1 MKKSDFKIL
10 LYFFVPLFIT
20 LAFKYVSSK
29 PAIDDISISNQTD
42 EIVKTSSK
50 IELTEVD
57 FNFDVKPI
65 LSDKCYTCHGPDDKA
80 RKANLRLD
88 IESGFYKSLEDNPNH
103 YVINK
108 NNPEKSEILNRIN
121 SENASYVM
129 PPPESNL
136 KLSAREKEVLKKWV
150 DQGGNWEPHWAYTKP
165 KLPNI
170 PEIDIENWASNEI
183 DYFIAKKLKSVGMTP
198 SEKEEKE
205 ILIRRAYFDLI
216 GLPPT
221 IQEIDEFVSDNS
233 NNAYE
238 KVIDKLLESK
248 SYGERMAAI
257 WMDLSR
263 YGDSHGYQDD
273 QERIMWPW
281 RDWVIHAYNTNMT
294 YDKFITWQMAGDMLP
309 NATKEQ
315 IIASGFNRNHKI
327 TQEGGV
333 VPEEYRVEYVA
344 DRTVT
349 SAKIMMG
356 LTVECARCHTHKYDP
371 ISHDEFFSLYS
382 FFNNVDEDGLIGY
395 GITAPKPNLTIKKAD
410 IKKDLSFINLPD
422 SINDV
427 TLMVMKETENLRNTY
442 VLNRGSYDSPT
453 KLVKPSTPEVVLKF
467 DKDKYPSNR
476 IGLSK
481 WFFDDDNPLTSRVT
495 VNRLWQQF
503 FGVGIV
509 ATPDDFGSQ
518 GNKPF
523 NPELLDWLAY
533 TFQHHDKW
541 DTKKFIKRIVMSSTY
556 KQSSKVKDENRL
568 KDPDNTYLANYPR
581 QKLSAEMI
589 RDNALATSGML
600 VNKVGGPSVK
610 PMQPPGLWDEVTGGG
625 GGSLAFYVEDTG
637 ENLYRRSLYTFWKRT
652 VPPPS
657 MMIFDAPTR
666 DFCSPVRQKTSTPLQ
681 SLALM
686 NDPQYQ
692 IAAENLS
699 HNIFNEDTSIE
710 KKINKL
716 YRTVTGRTPKEDEIA
731 ELKKYLNEIKS
742 LNKIEE
748 SKAFNSLVV
757 LVYNL
762 DETTQKS

>member
-1 MKKSDFKIL
+1 VKKSDFKIL
-10 LYFFVPLFIT
+10 SYFFVPLFIT
-20 LAFKYVSSK
+20 LVFKYVSSK

-50 IELTEVD
+50 VELTEVD

-108 NNPEKSEILNRIN
+108 NSPEKSEILNRIN

-136 KLSAREKEVLKKWV
+136 KLSVREKEVLKKWV

-165 KLPNI
+165 KLPNV

-503 FGVGIV
+503 SGVGIV

-600 VNKVGGPSVK
+600 VKKVGGPSVK

>member
-1 MKKSDFKIL
+1 MKKEIFKNLSYFLIPFMGIIL
-10 LYFFVPLFIT
+10 VKNYF
-20 LAFKYVSSK
+20 SK
-29 PAIDDISISNQTD
+29 PNLVEVSGKDQKLQINNTFSDS
-42 EIVKTSSK
+42 EIN
-50 IELTEVD
+50 LVD

-88 IESGFYKSLEDNPNH
+88 TENGFYKALEDNPNH
-103 YVINK
+103 FVIDK
-108 NNPEKSEILNRIN
+108 NNLVESEILKRISSKN
-121 SENASYVM
+121 SIYKM

-136 KLSAREKEVLKKWV
+136 DLSDREKEILKKWV
-150 DQGGNWEPHWAYTKP
+150 LQGGKWKKHWAYIKP
-165 KLPNI
+165 ELPIVPEVENI
-170 PEIDIENWASNEI
+170 NWTTNEI
-183 DYFIAKKLKSVGMTP
+183 DYFILRKLESKGMSP
-198 SEKEEKE
+198 SKIEEKE
-205 ILIRRAYFDLI
+205 ILLRRVYFDII
-216 GLPPT
+216 GLPPS
-221 IQEIDEFVSDNS
+221 VSDIDNFTS
-233 NNAYE
+233 DKSPNAYE
-238 KVIDKLLESK
+238 KVIDKLLESEA
-248 SYGERMAAI
+248 YGERMASI

-281 RDWVIHAYNTNMT
+281 RDWVIHAYNSNMP
-294 YDKFITWQMAGDMLP
+294 YDEFITWQMAGDMLP

-315 IIASGFNRNHKI
+315 ILASGFNRNHKI

-371 ISHDEFFSLYS
+371 ITHDEFFSLYS

-395 GITAPKPNLTIKKAD
+395 GITAPKPNLTINSYD
-410 IKKDLSFINLPD
+410 VINELPFINLPD
-422 SINDV
+422 SLNDV

-453 KLVKPSTPEVVLKF
+453 KLVKPGTPEAVLKF
-467 DKDKYPSNR
+467 DEEKYSPNR

-481 WFFDDDNPLTSRVT
+481 WFFDKENPLTSRVT
-495 VNRLWQQF
+495 VNRIWQQF

-518 GNKPF
+518 GNKPI
-523 NPELLDWLAY
+523 NPELLDWLAF
-533 TFQHHDKW
+533 TFQNNDNW
-541 DTKKFIKRIVMSSTY
+541 NTKKFIKRIVMSSTY
-556 KQSSKVKDENRL
+556 RQSSKIKKENL
-568 KDPDNTYLANYPR
+568 LIDSDNSYLANYPR

-600 VNKVGGPSVK
+600 VQKVGGPSVK
-610 PMQPPGLWDEVTGGG
+610 PIQPPGLWDEVTGGG
-625 GGSLAFYVEDTG
+625 GGSLAFYIPDTG
-637 ENLYRRSLYTFWKRT
+637 ENLNRRSLYTFWKRT

-666 DFCSPVRQKTSTPLQ
+666 DFCAPVRQKTSTPLQ

-692 IAAENLS
+692 LAAENLS
-699 HNIFNEDTSIE
+699 NNIYKEKTSINE
-710 KKINKL
+710 KIVKV
-716 YRTVTGRTPKEDEIA
+716 YRTITGRTPSIKEIDK
-731 ELKKYLNEIKS
+731 LKNYLNEVS
-742 LNKIEE
+742 DLNSYEE
-748 SKAFNSLVV
+748 KKAFNSLVV

>member
-1 MKKSDFKIL
+1 
-10 LYFFVPLFIT
+10 
-20 LAFKYVSSK
+20 
-29 PAIDDISISNQTD
+29 
-42 EIVKTSSK
+42 
-50 IELTEVD
+50 
-57 FNFDVKPI
+57 
-65 LSDKCYTCHGPDDKA
+65 
-80 RKANLRLD
+80 
-88 IESGFYKSLEDNPNH
+88 
-103 YVINK
+103 
-108 NNPEKSEILNRIN
+108 
-121 SENASYVM
+121 M

-136 KLSAREKEVLKKWV
+136 DLSDREKEILKKWV
-150 DQGGNWEPHWAYTKP
+150 LQGGKWKKHWAYIKP
-165 KLPNI
+165 ELPIVPEVKNI
-170 PEIDIENWASNEI
+170 NWTTNEI
-183 DYFIAKKLKSVGMTP
+183 DYFILRKLESKGMSP
-198 SEKEEKE
+198 SKIEEKE
-205 ILIRRAYFDLI
+205 ILLRRVYFDII
-216 GLPPT
+216 GLPPS
-221 IQEIDEFVSDNS
+221 VSDIDNFIS
-233 NNAYE
+233 DKSLNAYE
-238 KVIDKLLESK
+238 KIIDKLLESEA
-248 SYGERMAAI
+248 YGERMASI

-281 RDWVIHAYNTNMT
+281 RDWVIHAYNSNMP
-294 YDKFITWQMAGDMLP
+294 YDEFITWQMAGDMLP

-315 IIASGFNRNHKI
+315 ILASGFNRNHKI

-371 ISHDEFFSLYS
+371 ITHDEFFSLYS

-395 GITAPKPNLTIKKAD
+395 GITAPKPNLTINSYD
-410 IKKDLSFINLPD
+410 VINELPFINLPD
-422 SINDV
+422 SLNDV

-453 KLVKPSTPEVVLKF
+453 KLVKPGTPEAVLKF
-467 DKDKYPSNR
+467 DEEKYPPNR

-481 WFFDDDNPLTSRVT
+481 WFFDKENPLTSRVT
-495 VNRLWQQF
+495 VNRIWQQF

-518 GNKPF
+518 GNKPI
-523 NPELLDWLAY
+523 NPELLDWLAF
-533 TFQHHDKW
+533 TFQNNDNW
-541 DTKKFIKRIVMSSTY
+541 NTKKFIKRIVMSSTY
-556 KQSSKVKDENRL
+556 RQSSKIKKENL
-568 KDPDNTYLANYPR
+568 LIDSDNSYLANYPR

-600 VNKVGGPSVK
+600 VQKVGGPSVK
-610 PMQPPGLWDEVTGGG
+610 PIQPPGLWDEVTGGG
-625 GGSLAFYVEDTG
+625 GGSLAFYIPDTG
-637 ENLYRRSLYTFWKRT
+637 ENLNRRSLYTFWKRT

-666 DFCSPVRQKTSTPLQ
+666 DFCVPVRQKTSTPLQ

-692 IAAENLS
+692 LAAENLS
-699 HNIFNEDTSIE
+699 NNIYKEKTSINE
-710 KKINKL
+710 KIVKV
-716 YRTVTGRTPKEDEIA
+716 YRTITGRTPSIKEIDK
-731 ELKKYLNEIKS
+731 LKNYLKEVS
-742 LNKIEE
+742 DLNSYEE
-748 SKAFNSLVV
+748 KKAFNSLVV